1 MPLTACDR
9 WTTPRPAASPP
20 SAASVCPAAGCGH
33 AKNILGCDIDKA
45 SQSST
50 NSWCLS
56 STEVPSAPWLAC
68 RTAKPVLAL
77 NTPLPSEY
85 DA

>member
-1 MPLTACDR
+1 MQ
-9 WTTPRPAASPP
+9 
-20 SAASVCPAAGCGH
+20 
-33 AKNILGCDIDKA
+33 KNILGCDIDKA

>member
-1 MPLTACDR
+1 MIVGPPLDLQRRLRQRRQYAQQRGADMQ
-9 WTTPRPAASPP
+9 
-20 SAASVCPAAGCGH
+20 
-33 AKNILGCDIDKA
+33 KNILGCDIDKA